1 MLMQAVHC
9 NRRVLVVMLAV
20 LPTEFTPKQI
30 TQFRTIKPEK
40 PLTKTAWQHLSCK
53 SALMNR

>member
-20 LPTEFTPKQI
+20 LKVSFVPQNSLP
-30 TQFRTIKPEK
+30 
-40 PLTKTAWQHLSCK
+40 
-53 SALMNR
+53 NG